1 MYYDPILAKL
11 IVWAEDREA
20 ARRRMAAALEDCVI
34 LGIHTTAGFLGDV
47 VDHPE
52 FRAGRATTAFIG
64 KHFTSR
70 GTGEGEEDRKRLAL
84 AAAAFEA
91 LSPGRAPSGPGRK
104 KDAATP
110 WTTLGRWRTGG
121 EA

>member
-1 MYYDPILAKL
+1 
-11 IVWAEDREA
+11 
-20 ARRRMAAALEDCVI
+20 LEDCVI
-34 LGIHTTAGFLGDV
+34 LGIRTTAGFLGDV
-47 VDHPE
+47 VAHPE

-64 KHFTSR
+64 KHFASW

-91 LSPGRAPSGPGRK
+91 LSPGVAPAGPGRK

-110 WTTLGRWRTGG
+110 WTTLGRWRAGG
-121 EA
+121 EP